1 MTGVATYFEVQGL
14 VEVGQVLGRL
24 ARLDL
29 VELADVVSEHLV
41 NSTRARIQE
50 DKASPEGEAW
60 APWSARYDETRNHGV
75 HSLLIGE
82 GHLQGSIDNYSSATE
97 VRVGTPLVYA
107 AVHQFGAQ
115 DGSIPARPY
124 LGISALDRLEIE
136 QLALDLFGEALS

>member
-1 MTGVATYFEVQGL
+1 MAGVATYFEVQGL

-24 ARLDL
+24 AQLDL
-29 VELADVVSEHLV
+29 VDLADVVGEYLV

-50 DKASPEGEAW
+50 DKASAEGEAW
-60 APWSARYDETRNHGV
+60 APWSERYDETRNHGV

-107 AVHQFGAQ
+107 AVHQFGSG

-124 LGISALDRLEIE
+124 LGLSALDRLEIE
-136 QLALDLFGEALS
+136 TMALDLFGEAMQ